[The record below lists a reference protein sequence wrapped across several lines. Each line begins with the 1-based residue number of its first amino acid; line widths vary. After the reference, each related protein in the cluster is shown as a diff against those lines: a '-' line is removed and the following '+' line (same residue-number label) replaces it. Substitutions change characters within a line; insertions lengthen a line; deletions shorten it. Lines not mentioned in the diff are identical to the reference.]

1 MTNQEQ
7 SSPYRLPRNVLPTLY
22 DVRIRPDLD
31 PETFAGTVTA
41 YLTVSEPVDHIV
53 LNAKEL
59 DIASATIS
67 RDGQPVAYIT
77 SIATDADLERV
88 TLTLSAQLGPGD
100 YELEMA
106 FSGTLNR
113 RLEGFY
119 LSTFTDEDGVEQK
132 IATTQFESTDARMA
146 FPCWD
151 EPDIKA
157 EFDVALTVPSHL
169 FAVSNGPIISA
180 TLSYDGSERTI
191 RFGRTMKMSTYLLAF
206 VVGPFEATEPVDVD
220 GTPLRVVY
228 PIGRGHLAAYALR
241 AGEHGLRFFNDY
253 YGIPY
258 PSDKLDLVA
267 VPDFA
272 FGAMENLGCVTFR
285 EAILLVDE
293 DAATQPE
300 LLVIAD
306 VIAHEL
312 AHMWFG
318 DLVTMSWWNG
328 IWLNEAFATFMA
340 AMCTDAFNPD
350 WQRWNQFSLE
360 RSAAFDVD
368 SLASTRPIEYEVN
381 SPADADGMFDLL
393 TYEKG
398 GSVLRMLEQHLG
410 AERFRDGIRRYLAKH
425 QYANTETSDLWDAL
439 EEETGEPV
447 RSTMDAWIYQR
458 GFPIISVSGCDHC
471 EKVIVKQ
478 RRFLYSEDEYAP
490 DSTIWPVPL
499 GIRFADSDG
508 DTRSERRLMT
518 TDDEEL
524 ESAAG
529 ATWINVNAGAH
540 GFYRVNY
547 APNLLA
553 ALRENLQELLPIE
566 RYSLADDQWSAM
578 LAGHAS
584 SMDYMELAQG
594 YRNDDDLDVWTLL
607 TSNLASLERMLRS
620 DDALAAMRQ
629 LLADLYRS
637 PLAKLG
643 WQPGDND
650 TPRQLELRGVMFRS
664 LATTAR
670 DPEALEEARRLH
682 DAYLDGAQIEPN
694 ILAAATAAVAVQGT
708 DSDYQT
714 FVGKFKDPAT
724 PQEERR
730 YRGLLASFPTSE
742 QMESTLELCIN
753 GEVRSQDAP
762 YLMGAC
768 LGNRH
773 NGWRA
778 WEFLAS
784 NWDAMLKQYPA
795 NSIVRMVGG
804 IRALSLPDQAHQVRE
819 FFNTHKAPTGEL
831 TLKQHLE
838 RLEVNVAFRQRETA
852 RLEAWINKDKQ
863 DTAG

>member
-7 SSPYRLPRNVLPTLY
+7 PSPYRLPRTVLPTLY
-22 DVRIRPDLD
+22 DVRLRPNLED
-31 PETFAGTVTA
+31 ETFSGTVTA
-41 YLTVSEPVDHIV
+41 CVTVSVPVDRIV

-59 DIASATIS
+59 DIASASIS
-67 RDGQPVAYIT
+67 QDGSPAAEVTGIE
-77 SIATDADLERV
+77 TDAELERA
-88 TLTLSAQLGPGD
+88 TLTLAASLYPGD

-106 FSGTLNR
+106 FNGVLNR
-113 RLEGFY
+113 KLEGFY
-119 LSTFTDEDGVEQK
+119 MSTFTDEGGVEQK

-157 EFDVALTVPSHL
+157 EFDVELTVPAHL
-169 FAVSNGPIISA
+169 FADSNGPIVSES
-180 TLSYDGSERTI
+180 LSDSGEERTV

-206 VVGPFEATEPVDVD
+206 VVGPFEATAPVDVD

-228 PIGRGHLAAYALR
+228 PIGKGHLTAYALR
-241 AGEHGLRFFNDY
+241 AGEHALRFFNDY
-253 YGIPY
+253 YCIPY

-318 DLVTMSWWNG
+318 DLVTMGWWNG

-340 AMCTDAFNPD
+340 AMCTDVFNPE

-410 AERFRDGIRRYLAKH
+410 PEQFREGIRRYLTKH
-425 QYANTETSDLWDAL
+425 QYGNTETSDLWDAL

-458 GFPIISVSGCDHC
+458 GYPIVSVSGCDHC
-471 EKVIVKQ
+471 DKVIVKQ
-478 RRFLYSEDEYAP
+478 RRFLYSEDASAP

-499 GIRFADSDG
+499 GVRFADSDG
-508 DTRSERRLMT
+508 AVHSERRLMT

-529 ATWINVNAGAH
+529 AAWINVNAGAN

-553 ALRENLQELLPIE
+553 ALRDNMHQLLPIE

-578 LAGHAS
+578 LAGHSTAIE
-584 SMDYMELAQG
+584 YMELAQG
-594 YRNDDDLDVWTLL
+594 YRGDDDLDVWTLL
-607 TSNLASLERMLRS
+607 TSNLASLERMLISVDTR
-620 DDALAAMRQ
+620 ATMRN
-629 LLADLYRS
+629 LLGNLYRS
-637 PLAKLG
+637 PLTALG
-643 WQPGDND
+643 WQPNEGD

-664 LATTAR
+664 LAVTAR
-670 DPEALEEARRLH
+670 DAEAQDNASQLH
-682 DAYLDGAQIEPN
+682 DAFLGGAQIEPN
-694 ILAAATAAVAVQGT
+694 MLAAATAAVAMQGT
-708 DSDYQT
+708 DADYQT
-714 FVGKFKDPAT
+714 FVSRFKDPAT

-730 YRGLLASFPTSE
+730 YRGLLASFPTAS
-742 QMESTLELCIN
+742 QMASTLAMCLS

-762 YLMGAC
+762 YLVGAC
-768 LGNRH
+768 LGNRL
-773 NGWRA
+773 NGWQA

-784 NWDAMLKQYPA
+784 NWDEMLKQYPA
-795 NSIVRMVGG
+795 NAIVRMVGG
-804 IRALSLPDQAHQVRE
+804 IRSLSLPDQAATVRE
-819 FFNTHKAPTGEL
+819 FFNTHEVPTGEL

-838 RLEVNVAFRQRETA
+838 RLDVNVAFRQRETA
-852 RLEAWINKDKQ
+852 RLEEWLQGLGA
-863 DTAG
+863 

>member
-1 MTNQEQ
+1 MTNNAQP
-7 SSPYRLPRNVLPTLY
+7 SPYRLPRTVLPTLY

-31 PETFAGTVTA
+31 AETFAGSVTA
-41 YLTVSEPVDHIV
+41 HIAVSQPVDNIV

-59 DIASATIS
+59 GITSATLTRNGS
-67 RDGQPVAYIT
+67 PAVQIT
-77 SIATDADLERV
+77 SIETDAELERV
-88 TLTLSAQLGPGD
+88 TLALSEQLVQGD
-100 YELEMA
+100 YELEMT
-106 FSGTLNR
+106 FTGLLNR
-113 RLEGFY
+113 KLEGFY
-119 LSTFTDEDGVEQK
+119 MSTFTDEGGVEQK

-157 EFDVALTVPSHL
+157 EFDVTLTVPSNL
-169 FAVSNGPIISA
+169 FAVSNGPIVSE
-180 TLSYDGSERTI
+180 TLSFDGNERTVT
-191 RFGRTMKMSTYLLAF
+191 FGRTMKMSTYLLAF
-206 VVGPFEATEPVDVD
+206 IVGPFEATDPVNVD

-228 PIGRGHLAAYALR
+228 PIGKGHLAAYALR
-241 AGEHGLRFFNDY
+241 AGEHALRFFNDY

-340 AMCTDAFNPD
+340 AMCTDAFNPE

-425 QYANTETSDLWDAL
+425 QYGNTETSDLWDAL
-439 EEETGEPV
+439 EEETGDPV

-458 GFPIISVSGCDHC
+458 GFPIISASGCDHC
-471 EKVIVKQ
+471 DKVIVKQ
-478 RRFLYSEDEYAP
+478 RRFLYTEDDDAP

-499 GIRFADSDG
+499 GIRFADSNG
-508 DTRSERRLMT
+508 VVHAERRLMT

-553 ALRENLQELLPIE
+553 ALRKNMQELLSIE

-578 LAGHAS
+578 LAGHATS
-584 SMDYMELAQG
+584 IDYMELAQG

-607 TSNLASLERMLRS
+607 TSNLASLERMLTS
-620 DDALAAMRQ
+620 DDAQTAMRE

-637 PLAKLG
+637 PLMALG
-643 WQPGDND
+643 WQPTDDD
-650 TPRQLELRGVMFRS
+650 TPRQLELRGIMFRS
-664 LATTAR
+664 LAATAR
-670 DPEALEEARRLH
+670 DAEALENARQLH
-682 DAYLDGAQIEPN
+682 DAFLGGTHVEPN
-694 ILAAATAAVAVQGT
+694 MLAAATAAVAVQGT
-708 DSDYQT
+708 DADYQT
-714 FVGKFKDPAT
+714 FVSKFKDPAT

-730 YRGLLASFPTSE
+730 YRSLLASFPASA
-742 QMESTLELCIN
+742 QMASTLEMCLS
-753 GEVRSQDAP
+753 GDVRSQDAP

-773 NGWRA
+773 NGWQA

-784 NWDAMLKQYPA
+784 NWDAVLKQYPA

-804 IRALSLPDQAHQVRE
+804 IRALSLPDQARQVRE
-819 FFNTHKAPTGEL
+819 FFNAHEVPTGEL

-852 RLEAWINKDKQ
+852 RLESWLQ
-863 DTAG
+863 G

>member
-1 MTNQEQ
+1 MTNNAQP
-7 SSPYRLPRNVLPTLY
+7 SPYRLPRTVLPTLY

-31 PETFAGTVTA
+31 SETFAGSVTA
-41 YLTVSEPVDHIV
+41 HIAVSQPVDNIV

-59 DIASATIS
+59 GITSATLTRNS
-67 RDGQPVAYIT
+67 SPAVRIT
-77 SIATDADLERV
+77 SIETDAELERV
-88 TLTLSAQLGPGD
+88 TLALSEQLVQGD
-100 YELEMA
+100 YELEMT
-106 FSGTLNR
+106 FTGLLNR
-113 RLEGFY
+113 KLEGFY
-119 LSTFTDEDGVEQK
+119 MSTFTDEGGVEQK

-157 EFDVALTVPSHL
+157 EFDVTLTVPSNL
-169 FAVSNGPIISA
+169 FAVSNGPIVSE
-180 TLSYDGSERTI
+180 TLSFDGNERTVT
-191 RFGRTMKMSTYLLAF
+191 FGRTMKMSTYLLAF
-206 VVGPFEATEPVDVD
+206 IVGPFEATEPVDVG

-228 PIGRGHLAAYALR
+228 PIGKGHLAAYALR
-241 AGEHGLRFFNDY
+241 AGEHALRFFNDY

-340 AMCTDAFNPD
+340 AMCTDAFNPE

-425 QYANTETSDLWDAL
+425 QYGNTETSDLWDAL
-439 EEETGEPV
+439 EEETGDPV

-458 GFPIISVSGCDHC
+458 GFPIISASGCDHC
-471 EKVIVKQ
+471 DKVIVKQ
-478 RRFLYSEDEYAP
+478 RRFLYTEDDDAP

-499 GIRFADSDG
+499 GIRFADSNG
-508 DTRSERRLMT
+508 VVHAERRLMT

-529 ATWINVNAGAH
+529 ATWINANAGAH

-553 ALRENLQELLPIE
+553 ALRENIHALLPIE

-578 LAGHAS
+578 LAGHATS
-584 SMDYMELAQG
+584 IDYMELAQG

-607 TSNLASLERMLRS
+607 TSNLASLERMLKS
-620 DDALAAMRQ
+620 NDAQTAMRQ

-637 PLAKLG
+637 PLMTLN
-643 WQPGDND
+643 WQPTDGD
-650 TPRQLELRGVMFRS
+650 TPRQLELRGIMFRS
-664 LATTAR
+664 LAATAR
-670 DPEALEEARRLH
+670 DAEALENARQLH
-682 DAYLDGAQIEPN
+682 DAFLGGTQVEPN
-694 ILAAATAAVAVQGT
+694 MLAAATAGVAVQGT
-708 DSDYQT
+708 DADYQT
-714 FVGKFKDPAT
+714 FVSKFKDPAT

-730 YRGLLASFPTSE
+730 YRSLLASFPASA
-742 QMESTLELCIN
+742 QMASTLEMCLN
-753 GEVRSQDAP
+753 GDVRSQDAP

-773 NGWRA
+773 NGWQA
-778 WEFLAS
+778 WKFLAS
-784 NWDAMLKQYPA
+784 NWDTMLKQYPA

-804 IRALSLPDQAHQVRE
+804 IRALSLPDQARQVRE
-819 FFNTHKAPTGEL
+819 FFNAHEVPTGEL

-838 RLEVNVAFRQRETA
+838 RLEVNVAFRLRETA
-852 RLEAWINKDKQ
+852 RLESWLQ
-863 DTAG
+863 G